1 MVNMDKMDKEILKRE
16 LRKDKHHSRQWF
28 DYGSETARQW
38 LDLDGRF
45 LAHKT
50 TSTGHK
56 TVKKTKLRI
65 KLAGTAART
74 GQNEETKQR
83 KQKLTN
89 TI

>member
-45 LAHKT
+45 LAQ
-50 TSTGHK
+50 
-56 TVKKTKLRI
+56 VKSFER
-65 KLAGTAART
+65 R
-74 GQNEETKQR
+74 KQR
-83 KQKLTN
+83 TLEKIGRQNRDKWDKDSPKCSQKKA
-89 TI
+89 IFEIV